1 MIRLITINFRIILLF
16 WSFLIV
22 PSIFSQSSED
32 LEFLRL
38 LPDNQAQSI
47 SEKLGIQSGRPLVD
61 TVRMEDF
68 DNPMFESSEPKD
80 SEKNQESSE
89 NLFICWLRSQWEN
102 GVKFF

>member
-47 SEKLGIQSGRPLVD
+47 SEKLGIQPKVITELFFPDPDIDIPTPGFLKKKGY
-61 TVRMEDF
+61 TNFME
-68 DNPMFESSEPKD
+68 
-80 SEKNQESSE
+80 
-89 NLFICWLRSQWEN
+89 LRAFLKQKGHSYSWSN
-102 GVKFF
+102 IKGL